1 MVVLEPPGTLR
12 QTPSQEDG
20 VSQSAEAALRSYGAG
35 LIQQAGILLRCR
47 QVVMVSAQT
56 IMQRFYF
63 RKSLVAFDVR
73 RVAAAALLLATKLEE
88 QPRKITSVARS
99 VYVLACREDG
109 ITMDVSSPQF
119 LTIKTDIIR
128 VERHILREMGFAI
141 GQLLEPPHKL
151 VLQYAAVLECPKEI
165 TQKAWGFL
173 NDAMRTTVCCQFEP
187 NIIAVAG
194 ISLAA
199 RTLNFPLPQE
209 PDPWWEIFD
218 ASYDEVV
225 AVCERVWQVYNQ
237 RRPRYVSLNK
247 GSGLP
252 IGSPMS
258 SFWAPASER
267 SDGGLART
275 ESVEG
280 KPQDLENPS
289 LDRMNEMMEEK
300 EVLDLT

>member
-1 MVVLEPPGTLR
+1 VLEPPGSLR
-12 QTPSQEDG
+12 QTASQEDG
-20 VSQSAEAALRSYGAG
+20 VSPATEAALRSYGAG

-47 QVVMVSAQT
+47 QVVMVSAQ
-56 IMQRFYF
+56 IILQRFYF
-63 RKSLVAFDVR
+63 RKSLMSFDVR

-88 QPRKITSVARS
+88 QPRKLTSVAKC

-109 ITMDVSSPQF
+109 ISMDLSSPQF
-119 LTIKTDIIR
+119 LTMKTEVIR

-199 RTLNFPLPQE
+199 RTLEFPLPQE
-209 PDPWWEIFD
+209 PDAWWEIFD

-237 RRPRYVSLNK
+237 RPPRYVNLSK
-247 GSGLP
+247 GAGMP
-252 IGSPMS
+252 IASPTS

-267 SDGGLART
+267 SDGGLGRT
-275 ESVEG
+275 DSVGG

-289 LDRMNEMMEEK
+289 LDRMNEMMDEK
-300 EVLDLT
+300 ELVDLT